1 MDRRDF
7 LAGIGAGAAAGSAV
21 GAGLPA
27 YAATAVKHSSPGARP
42 KLLMKLGCQSS
53 PSTDEH
59 FAFLARYG
67 VTHIAAEGNARKA
80 ASIPPP
86 TR

>member
-27 YAATAVKHSSPGARP
+27 YAATAVKHSTPAP
-42 KLLMKLGCQSS
+42 A
-53 PSTDEH
+53 PSC
-59 FAFLARYG
+59 
-67 VTHIAAEGNARKA
+67 
-80 ASIPPP
+80 
-86 TR
+86 